1 MAGRDK
7 SIAPKLKAALLDRL
21 GLFWGHM
28 AYWAFCVVVMGAFLL
43 AIALMFDT
51 LAHPGPP

>member
-43 AIALMFDT
+43 AIALMFGT
-51 LAHPGPP
+51 LSHPGPP